1 MKYKFLNFKLRKI
14 VHYSLILSILLIQV
28 IIAVF
33 FYTESTNEKK
43 LNFIK
48 NQLNESK
55 ALGGLTESS
64 RKDFATAQ
72 TYLQK
77 YMASQDK
84 KDLRSYFEALRKLE
98 GTFDKLSEYE
108 RKTPKLKNI
117 LAERKEDAPKTVK
130 LKTLIDS
137 VYQTSQH
144 PPGKIEDK
152 KYDPGKYKNDFENL
166 EVQTH
171 TYSDTIK
178 KKGFM
183 GRLKDAITGKVN
195 VRKDSTVI
203 TLTTHKTFDISNLK
217 SEIDDAMKSMD
228 KHYTTEIHKVQ
239 VSAVK
244 NENANRLFYNNFSK
258 LLVYSNG
265 LIDVYETA
273 IKNYKSDLEKDYSDQ
288 NSENNKTRKSL
299 VFGLMI
305 LMFLVSILIM
315 YFTRLAFVYEY
326 KLNAANKEIKKNL
339 SFKNRILGML
349 SHELRS
355 PLKIINIFIDKITRT
370 TNDDTIKGYLKSMKF
385 TNSSLLI
392 QSNQILE
399 YTKNQDA
406 DQKLVMNV
414 FNLNDEINAIVTAIR
429 PYIETRNN
437 KFVVVDG
444 IPAGTVV
451 YSDNIKINQVFMNIL
466 GNANKF
472 TENGQ
477 LDLILS
483 TEQIGDHK
491 IALTTVLSDT
501 GVGISESDLK
511 KIFEPYYQGLISDD
525 MDNFGAGLGL
535 NLCKE
540 IIELFDGEI
549 SVSSKLHQG
558 TKVTF
563 RINLN
568 INENGTTN

>member
-1 MKYKFLNFKLRKI
+1 MR
-14 VHYSLILSILLIQV
+14 
-28 IIAVF
+28 
-33 FYTESTNEKK
+33 
-43 LNFIK
+43 
-48 NQLNESK
+48 
-55 ALGGLTESS
+55 
-64 RKDFATAQ
+64 
-72 TYLQK
+72 
-77 YMASQDK
+77 
-84 KDLRSYFEALRKLE
+84 
-98 GTFDKLSEYE
+98 
-108 RKTPKLKNI
+108 
-117 LAERKEDAPKTVK
+117 
-130 LKTLIDS
+130 
-137 VYQTSQH
+137 
-144 PPGKIEDK
+144 
-152 KYDPGKYKNDFENL
+152 
-166 EVQTH
+166 
-171 TYSDTIK
+171 
-178 KKGFM
+178 
-183 GRLKDAITGKVN
+183 
-195 VRKDSTVI
+195 
-203 TLTTHKTFDISNLK
+203 
-217 SEIDDAMKSMD
+217 
-228 KHYTTEIHKVQ
+228 
-239 VSAVK
+239 
-244 NENANRLFYNNFSK
+244 
-258 LLVYSNG
+258 
-265 LIDVYETA
+265 
-273 IKNYKSDLEKDYSDQ
+273 
-288 NSENNKTRKSL
+288 
-299 VFGLMI
+299 
-305 LMFLVSILIM
+305 
-315 YFTRLAFVYEY
+315 
-326 KLNAANKEIKKNL
+326 
-339 SFKNRILGML
+339 RI
-349 SHELRS
+349 R
-355 PLKIINIFIDKITRT
+355 KIINIFIDKITRT

-444 IPAGTVV
+444 IPANTVV

-477 LDLILS
+477 LDLTLS

-491 IALTTVLSDT
+491 IALTTVVSDT

-568 INENGTTN
+568 ISENGTAN

>member
-14 VHYSLILSILLIQV
+14 VHYSLILCILLIQI

-55 ALGGLTESS
+55 ALGGLTDSS
-64 RKDFATAQ
+64 RKDFANAQ

-84 KDLRSYFEALRKLE
+84 KDLRSYFDALRKLE

-117 LAERKEDAPKTVK
+117 LAEQKEDTPKTVK

-144 PPGKIEDK
+144 PPGKIEEK
-152 KYDPGKYKNDFENL
+152 KYELGGYKNDFENL

-195 VRKDSTVI
+195 VRKDSTVV

-244 NENANRLFYNNFSK
+244 NQNANRQFYNNFSK

-265 LIDVYETA
+265 LIDVYENA
-273 IKNYKSDLEKDYSDQ
+273 IKNYKSDLEKEYNDQ
-288 NSENNKTRKSL
+288 NSANNKTRKSL

-339 SFKNRILGML
+339 NFKNRILGML

-355 PLKIINIFIDKITRT
+355 PLKIINIFIDKITKT
-370 TNDDTIKGYLKSMKF
+370 TSDETIKGYLKSMKF

-444 IPAGTVV
+444 IPADTVV

-477 LDLILS
+477 LDLVMS
-483 TEQIGDHK
+483 TEQISNHK
-491 IALTTVLSDT
+491 IALTTVVSDT

-563 RINLN
+563 TINLN